1 MKKNNM
7 QKEIL
12 FKQDSNGVLADVML
26 PCEAFDFEVKG
37 AAVYVLV
44 GCEESQAVTI
54 ELRKLGI
61 KAYSCDLL
69 PCSGGHPEW
78 HIQGDIFTAIYA
90 DGKEGLLMTQ
100 DGKPLLITKWDMLIG
115 FPTCTYLTNAGIGY
129 FNEEKWGE
137 KAVERKKKR
146 LEAAKF
152 FMALYNCHIR
162 KVALEN
168 PVGWMNSSFRKP
180 DQILR
185 PYYFGEPQQKNI
197 CLWLKNVPKITHEN
211 NIPKPQPLTV
221 QYRKPS
227 KYYKGGEEKKR
238 YFTDHLLRDSVS
250 RSKTFQGIAKAM
262 AEQWGGWLLAAAP
275 LTSKSNGA

>member
-7 QKEIL
+7 QKEI
-12 FKQDSNGVLADVML
+12 FDQQDGNGIIADVML

-61 KAYSCDLL
+61 QAFSCDLL

-78 HIQGDIFTAIYA
+78 HIHGDIFEAIA
-90 DGKEGLLMTQ
+90 SRE
-100 DGKPLLITKWDMLIG
+100 WDMLIG

-129 FNEEKWGE
+129 FNEEKWGA
-137 KAVERKKKR
+137 KAVERKKLR
-146 LEAAKF
+146 LAAAEF
-152 FMALYNCHIR
+152 FMALYNCKIPR
-162 KVALEN
+162 VALEN

-197 CLWLKNVPKITHEN
+197 CLWLKNVPLIKHEK
-211 NIPKPQPLTV
+211 NIPKPQPLTI

-250 RSKTFQGIAKAM
+250 RSKTFKGIAEAM
-262 AEQWGGWLLAAAP
+262 GTQWGSWLLAVAP